1 MAPEPDE
8 GGLTRDTLL
17 DGRVALW
24 QRRGGHRAGTDAVL
38 LAAATT
44 LAPGELLVDAGA
56 GTGAVG
62 LMAGVRAPEARIVLV
77 ERDPALAALGVRN
90 LAQNGMSGRGISVC
104 ADLLA
109 GLPLAPARAD
119 AVATNPPYFEPGEAP
134 RSPDAA
140 RAAAHALAE
149 GSLAAWIEACARL
162 LRPRGRLSLIQR
174 ADKLPACL
182 AALERRFGA
191 IRVTP
196 VRPRADRDA
205 TRIVIHA
212 VKDAR
217 TPLSIAPAFVLHEA
231 DGRFTAR
238 ADRAHREGVWDQR
251 TSERSGDQ
259 VGSEA

>member
-1 MAPEPDE
+1 MAEPPEA
-8 GGLTRDTLL
+8 GLTRDALL
-17 DGRVALW
+17 EGRIALW

-38 LAAATT
+38 LAAATA
-44 LAPGELLVDAGA
+44 LSPGELLVDAGA

-62 LMAGVRAPEARIVLV
+62 LMVGARAPDTRIVLV
-77 ERDPALAALGVRN
+77 ERDPGLAALGVRN
-90 LAQNGMSGRGISVC
+90 LAENRMADRGLSVC

-109 GLPLAPARAD
+109 GPVLAPGRAD
-119 AVATNPPYFEPGEAP
+119 AVATNPPYFEPGETP

-174 ADKLPACL
+174 ADKLAACL

-191 IRVTP
+191 IRITP

-205 TRIVIHA
+205 TRVVITA
-212 VKDAR
+212 VKGAR
-217 TPLSIAPAFVLHEA
+217 TPLSLAPAFVLHEA
-231 DGRFTAR
+231 DGRFTTR
-238 ADRAHREGVWDQR
+238 AERAHREGAWDQR